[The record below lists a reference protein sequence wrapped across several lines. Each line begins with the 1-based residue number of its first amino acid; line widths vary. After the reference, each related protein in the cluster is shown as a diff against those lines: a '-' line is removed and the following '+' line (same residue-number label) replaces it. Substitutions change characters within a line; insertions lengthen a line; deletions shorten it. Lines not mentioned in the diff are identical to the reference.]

1 MHGVQTERSAP
12 APLDELLCLGFRG
25 VMPELGGAPRRT
37 GIGAAVCGRVR
48 LGAGAILNAYSVIR
62 GDGHD
67 VDVGTDFYLG
77 ERSTVHIAH
86 EQYPAIV
93 GHEVTVG
100 RNAVV
105 HACRVGDR
113 CVIED
118 NTAVLDGAVVG
129 AGSVLTAGSIVY
141 PRAELPPG
149 HLCRGS
155 PAVPLRRLEPGE
167 LMLLRGRVRNASAGE
182 QAADGLEIDAP
193 AAARGRL
200 PDEAQGYVAPNAQ
213 VEGRL
218 ALAPDASVWFGC
230 ALDGGGRGILVGAGA
245 NIQDNTV
252 IYAMSSPVRIGAGV
266 TIGHNVSLQDCEIG
280 DFSLIGM
287 ASFVAPGTVIE
298 PDVLLAAGSSTQPRQ
313 VLESGWLWGGRPAR
327 RITPMSDV
335 RRELVRSVARIYC
348 EYAVEFA
355 KSAGAGFGD

>member
-1 MHGVQTERSAP
+1 MHRPRTGRPAP

-37 GIGAAVCGRVR
+37 GAGAALCGRVR
-48 LGAGAILNAYSVIR
+48 LGAGAILHAYSVIR

-67 VDVGTDFYLG
+67 VDVGTDFHLG

-105 HACRVGDR
+105 HACRIGDR
-113 CVIED
+113 CVLED

-141 PRAELPPG
+141 PRAELPAG

-155 PAVPLRRLEPGE
+155 PAVAFRRLEPGE
-167 LMLLRGRVRNASAGE
+167 LMLMRGRVRNASAGG
-182 QAADGLEIDAP
+182 QADAEVAIDAP
-193 AAARGRL
+193 AATAGFA
-200 PDEAQGYVAPNAQ
+200 PAEALGWVAPTAQ

-230 ALDGGGRGILVGAGA
+230 ALDGGPRGILVGAGS

-252 IYAMSSPVRIGAGV
+252 IYAMSSPVKIGAGV
-266 TIGHNVSLQDCEIG
+266 TVGHNVSLQDCEIG

-298 PDVLLAAGSSTQPRQ
+298 ADVLLAAGSSTQPRQ
-313 VLESGWLWGGRPAR
+313 VLEGGWLWGGRPAR
-327 RITPMSDV
+327 RIAPMTDE
-335 RRELVRSVARIYC
+335 RRQLIRSVARIYC

-355 KSAGAGFGD
+355 RSVGAGLAD